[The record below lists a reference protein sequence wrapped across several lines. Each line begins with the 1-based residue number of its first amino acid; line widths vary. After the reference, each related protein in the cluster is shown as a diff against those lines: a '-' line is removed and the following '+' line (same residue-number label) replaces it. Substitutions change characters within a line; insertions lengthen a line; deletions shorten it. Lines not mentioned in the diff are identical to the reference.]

1 MSDDLEGRSS
11 DLIFLHRVSRIVTS
25 ELSLDEM
32 LGQIVGL
39 TAQSTRCDAC
49 LIYLVESSSGEFVL
63 RASQVPRAQNL
74 DDVRVK
80 PGEGVTG
87 WVAEHQSV
95 VALGSNASADPRFK
109 SFSRLVEDTYEA
121 FLSVPLVYKG
131 RTIGVINVHHRESHP
146 HSEQEISS
154 VTFIG
159 EQMGSAIAKSLLE
172 EENARLAERDL
183 RLQHHRAQLEEEVA
197 KRTAELN
204 AANQELRAAKEKA
217 EEMARLKSEF
227 LANMSHEI
235 RTPMNGIIGM
245 TALVLDTDLK
255 PEQREFL
262 DIVQT
267 SAGSLLN
274 IINDILDFSKLE
286 ARKVTLDRVE
296 FELESLVGDTV
307 KALAFPAHEKGLE
320 LTYQVYPDVPGIL
333 VGDPS
338 SLRQIL
344 VNLVGNGIKF
354 TDQGEVTV
362 VVRLEAADV
371 DETVVHFVV
380 ADTGV
385 GIPAG
390 KQASIFDAFVQ
401 VDGSS
406 TRRHGGTGLGL
417 AICGSLVNLMGG
429 KIWVQSKPGKGSL
442 FHFTARFGNAESAA
456 GRDVTLSAPADFQG
470 LPVLVVDDNSTNR
483 KILVENC
490 KRWGMNPVAASSGAQ
505 ALKILAE
512 ADRESRSFQ
521 LILVDFQMPGMDGL
535 ELVRQMLAQSSLSQS
550 SPAPPPIMMLS
561 SVGWQVSSDQC
572 EELGISVYLTKPVT
586 TSTLFDA
593 MLKVL
598 SSKGVVCAPRAPTPA
613 QNPAAGAGLTI
624 LIVED
629 DSTNRVLATNI
640 LKRNGYAVAIAKD
653 GLEAVEMCSLNTYDL
668 ILMDVQMPIMN
679 GLEATAAIRKLEEP
693 VGRHTPI
700 LALTAHAM
708 DGDRERCIQAG
719 MDDYLSKPI
728 HARDLVSKIQA
739 LMAAP
744 PYLPSTEKASST
756 LPAFPPTNP

>member
-11 DLIFLHRVSRIVTS
+11 DLTFLHRVSRIVTS

-49 LIYLVESSSGEFVL
+49 LIYLVESSTGEFVL
-63 RASQVPRAQNL
+63 RASQVPRTQDL

-95 VALGSNASADPRFK
+95 VALGSKASADPRFK
-109 SFSRLVEDTYEA
+109 SFSTLVEDTYEA
-121 FLSVPLVYKG
+121 FLSVPLVNKG
-131 RTIGVINVHHRESHP
+131 RTIGVINVHHRESHH
-146 HSEQEISS
+146 HSSQEISAI
-154 VTFIG
+154 TFIS

-183 RLQHHRAQLEEEVA
+183 KLQQYRIQLEEEVA
-197 KRTAELN
+197 KRTTELK
-204 AANQELRAAKEKA
+204 AANEELRAAKEKA

-262 DIVQT
+262 DIVQS
-267 SAGSLLN
+267 SANSLLN

-286 ARKVTLDRVE
+286 AHKVKLDRVE
-296 FELESLVGDTV
+296 FDLDSLVGDTV

-320 LTYQVYPDVPGIL
+320 LTYQVQRDVPDRL
-333 VGDPS
+333 VGDPN

-344 VNLVGNGIKF
+344 VNLIGNGIKF
-354 TDQGEVTV
+354 TEEGEVTV
-362 VVRLEAADV
+362 VVRLEAEGE

-385 GIPAG
+385 GIPAS
-390 KQASIFDAFVQ
+390 KHASIFDAFVQ

-417 AICGSLVNLMGG
+417 AICGSLVKLMDGR
-429 KIWVQSKPGKGSL
+429 IWVQSEPGKGSL
-442 FHFTARFGNAESAA
+442 FHFTARFGHAQ
-456 GRDVTLSAPADFQG
+456 SAPGPDIQASPPALQG

-483 KILVENC
+483 KILVENF
-490 KRWGMNPVAASSGAQ
+490 KRWGMNAVAASSGAQ
-505 ALKILAE
+505 ALQIVRE
-512 ADRESRSFQ
+512 ADREGRSFQ

-535 ELVRQMLAQSSLSQS
+535 ELVRRMLSQS
-550 SPAPPPIMMLS
+550 SPATPPIMMLS

-593 MLKVL
+593 ILKVL
-598 SSKGVVCAPRAPTPA
+598 SANSVASTPPTSAPVS
-613 QNPAAGAGLTI
+613 NPAAGAGLRV

-629 DSTNRVLATNI
+629 DSTNRILATNI
-640 LKRNGYAVAIAKD
+640 LKRNGYAIAIAKD
-653 GLEAVEMCSLNTYDL
+653 GLEAVEMCSLDSFDL
-668 ILMDVQMPIMN
+668 ILMDVQMPNLN
-679 GLEATAAIRKLEEP
+679 GLEATAAIRRLEEAT
-693 VGRHTPI
+693 GRHTPI

-708 DGDRERCIQAG
+708 DGDRERCIAAG
-719 MDDYLSKPI
+719 MDDYMSKPI
-728 HARDLVSKIQA
+728 HAKDLLSKIKTLIA
-739 LMAAP
+739 LDGLSGRANA
-744 PYLPSTEKASST
+744 
-756 LPAFPPTNP
+756 

>member
-11 DLIFLHRVSRIVTS
+11 DLTFLHRVSRIVTS

-49 LIYLVESSSGEFVL
+49 LIYLVESATGEFVL
-63 RASQVPRAQNL
+63 RASQVPRTQDL

-109 SFSRLVEDTYEA
+109 SFSTLVEDTYQA
-121 FLSVPLVYKG
+121 FLSVPLVNKG
-131 RTIGVINVHHRESHP
+131 RTIGVINVHHREVHP
-146 HSEQEISS
+146 HSSQEISAL
-154 VTFIG
+154 TFIS

-183 RLQHHRAQLEEEVA
+183 KLQQYRIQLEEEVA
-197 KRTAELN
+197 KRTAELK
-204 AANQELRAAKEKA
+204 AANEELRAAKEKA

-262 DIVQT
+262 DIVQG
-267 SAGSLLN
+267 SANSLLN
-274 IINDILDFSKLE
+274 IINDILDFSKIE
-286 ARKVTLDRVE
+286 AHKVTLDRVE
-296 FELESLVGDTV
+296 FDLENLVGDTV

-320 LTYQVYPDVPGIL
+320 LTYQVQRDVPSSL
-333 VGDPS
+333 VGDPN

-344 VNLVGNGIKF
+344 VNLIGNGIKF
-354 TDQGEVTV
+354 TDEGEVTV
-362 VVRLEAADV
+362 VVRLEAEDE

-380 ADTGV
+380 ADTGA

-417 AICGSLVNLMGG
+417 AICGGLVKLMGG
-429 KIWVQSKPGKGSL
+429 RIWVQSEPGKGSL
-442 FHFTARFGNAESAA
+442 FHFTARFGHAESAA
-456 GRDVTLSAPADFQG
+456 DRGDKISPPDLQG
-470 LPVLVVDDNSTNR
+470 LPVLVVDDNATNR
-483 KILVENC
+483 RILVENV
-490 KRWGMNPVAASSGAQ
+490 KRWGMHAVAAGSGAQ
-505 ALKILAE
+505 ALKMLWE
-512 ADRESRSFQ
+512 ADREGRSFQ

-535 ELVRQMLAQSSLSQS
+535 ELVRRMLSQS
-550 SPAPPPIMMLS
+550 SPATPPIMMLS

-593 MLKVL
+593 ILKVL
-598 SSKGVVCAPRAPTPA
+598 SASTVSPVSQAPAPAPTMA
-613 QNPAAGAGLTI
+613 VGAGLRI
-624 LIVED
+624 LVVED
-629 DSTNRVLATNI
+629 DSTNRILATNI
-640 LKRNGYAVAIAKD
+640 LRRNGYAIAIAKD
-653 GLEAVEMCSLNTYDL
+653 GLEAVEMCSLDSFDL
-668 ILMDVQMPIMN
+668 ILMDVQMPNMN

-693 VGRHTPI
+693 QGRHTPI

-708 DGDRERCIQAG
+708 DGDRERCIAAG

-728 HARDLVSKIQA
+728 HSRDLLSKIHA
-739 LMAAP
+739 LIAGQP
-744 PYLPSTEKASST
+744 RYLPSSENASST
-756 LPAFPPTNP
+756 LPGFPPTNP

>member
-1 MSDDLEGRSS
+1 MSDDLQGRSS

-49 LIYLVESSSGEFVL
+49 LIYLLESSSGEFVL

-121 FLSVPLVYKG
+121 FLSVPLLYRG

-172 EENARLAERDL
+172 EENARLSERDL
-183 RLQHHRAQLEEEVA
+183 RLQRHRAQLEEEVA

-204 AANQELRAAKEKA
+204 AANQELRAAKERA

-267 SAGSLLN
+267 SADSLLN

-296 FELESLVGDTV
+296 FGLESLVGDTV

-320 LTYQVYPDVPGIL
+320 LTYQVHADVPSIL
-333 VGDPS
+333 VGDPN

-354 TDQGEVTV
+354 TDEGEVTV
-362 VVRLEAADV
+362 VVRLEAAGV

-429 KIWVQSKPGKGSL
+429 KIWVQSEPGKGSL
-442 FHFTARFGNAESAA
+442 FHFTARFGNAETAP
-456 GRDVTLSAPADFQG
+456 GRDIPLTAPPDLHG
-470 LPVLVVDDNSTNR
+470 LPVLVVDDNATNR
-483 KILVENC
+483 KILLENC
-490 KRWGMNPVAASSGAQ
+490 KRWGMNAVAASSGSQ

-512 ADRESRSFQ
+512 ADREGQGFK

-535 ELVRQMLAQSSLSQS
+535 ELVRRMLAQSSLSQS
-550 SPAPPPIMMLS
+550 SLATPPIMMLS

-598 SSKGVVCAPRAPTPA
+598 GANGIASQVPPPA
-613 QNPAAGAGLTI
+613 QNPAAGAGQTI

-640 LKRNGYAVAIAKD
+640 LKRNGYAVVMAKD

-668 ILMDVQMPIMN
+668 ILMDVQMPNMN

-693 VGRHTPI
+693 GGRHTPI

-739 LMAAP
+739 LTAPRP

>member
-11 DLIFLHRVSRIVTS
+11 DLAFLHRVSRIVTS

-49 LIYLVESSSGEFVL
+49 LIYLVESATGEFVL
-63 RASQVPRAQNL
+63 RASQVPRTQDL

-80 PGEGVTG
+80 LGEGVTG
-87 WVAEHQSV
+87 WAAEHQSV
-95 VALGSNASADPRFK
+95 VALGSQASADPRFK

-121 FLSVPLVYKG
+121 LLSVPLVYKG
-131 RTIGVINVHHRESHP
+131 RTIGVINVHHREAHR
-146 HSEQEISS
+146 HSSQEISAIA
-154 VTFIG
+154 FIG

-183 RLQHHRAQLEEEVA
+183 KLQQHRLQLEEEVA
-197 KRTAELN
+197 KRTAELK
-204 AANQELRAAKEKA
+204 AANRELRAAKEKA

-262 DIVQT
+262 DIVQI
-267 SAGSLLN
+267 SANSLLN

-286 ARKVTLDRVE
+286 ARKVTLAREE
-296 FELESLVGDTV
+296 FDLESLVGDTV

-320 LTYQVYPDVPGIL
+320 LTYQIQSDVPERL
-333 VGDPS
+333 VGDPH

-362 VVRLEAADV
+362 VVRLEAAGE
-371 DETVVHFVV
+371 DEAVVHFVV
-380 ADTGV
+380 ADTGS
-385 GIPAG
+385 GIPAS

-417 AICGSLVNLMGG
+417 AICSSLVKLMGG
-429 KIWVQSKPGKGSL
+429 RIWVQSEPGKGSL
-442 FHFTARFGNAESAA
+442 FHFTARFGHAESAPS
-456 GRDVTLSAPADFQG
+456 RDRQLSPPDLRG

-483 KILVENC
+483 KILVENL
-490 KRWGMNPVAASSGAQ
+490 KRWGMNAFAAGSGAQ
-505 ALKILAE
+505 ALKMVRE
-512 ADRESRSFQ
+512 ADCEGRSFQ

-535 ELVRQMLAQSSLSQS
+535 ELVRRMLSQS
-550 SPAPPPIMMLS
+550 SPATPPIMMLS

-598 SSKGVVCAPRAPTPA
+598 SVAPIPQPLTAA
-613 QNPAAGAGLTI
+613 HDPAAGAGLKI
-624 LIVED
+624 LVVED
-629 DSTNRVLATNI
+629 DATNRILAINI
-640 LKRNGYAVAIAKD
+640 LKRNGYTVAIAKD
-653 GLEAVEMCSLNTYDL
+653 GVEAVEMYSLYSFDV
-668 ILMDVQMPIMN
+668 ILMDVQMPNMN
-679 GLEATAAIRKLEEP
+679 GLEATAAIRKLEEAG
-693 VGRHTPI
+693 GRHTPI

-708 DGDRERCIQAG
+708 DGDRERCIEAG
-719 MDDYLSKPI
+719 MDDYMAKPI
-728 HARDLVSKIQA
+728 HAKDLLSKIETLIA
-739 LMAAP
+739 LEGLRGRADA
-744 PYLPSTEKASST
+744 
-756 LPAFPPTNP
+756 

>member
-1 MSDDLEGRSS
+1 MSDDQEGRSS
-11 DLIFLHRVSRIVTS
+11 DLAFLRRVSRIVTS

-49 LIYLVESSSGEFVL
+49 LIYLVESATGEFVL
-63 RASQVPRAQNL
+63 RASQVPRAQDL
-74 DDVRVK
+74 DEVRVK
-80 PGEGVTG
+80 LGEGVTG

-109 SFSRLVEDTYEA
+109 SFSTLVEDTYEA
-121 FLSVPLVYKG
+121 FLSVPLVNKG
-131 RTIGVINVHHRESHP
+131 RTIGVINVHHRDAHY
-146 HSEQEISS
+146 HSSQEISA
-154 VTFIG
+154 VAFIS

-183 RLQHHRAQLEEEVA
+183 KLQQHRIQLEEEVA
-197 KRTAELN
+197 KRTAELK
-204 AANQELRAAKEKA
+204 AANEELRAAKEKA

-255 PEQREFL
+255 PDQREFL
-262 DIVQT
+262 DIVQG
-267 SAGSLLN
+267 SANSLLN

-286 ARKVTLDRVE
+286 AKKAALDRVE
-296 FELESLVGDTV
+296 FDLESLVGETV

-320 LTYQVYPDVPGIL
+320 LTYQVRHDIPQRL
-333 VGDPS
+333 VGDPG

-344 VNLVGNGIKF
+344 VNLIGNGIKF
-354 TDQGEVTV
+354 TEEGEITV
-362 VVRLEAADV
+362 VVRLEAEGE
-371 DETVVHFVV
+371 DETVLHFVV

-385 GIPAG
+385 GIPAS

-417 AICGSLVNLMGG
+417 AICGSLLKLMGG
-429 KIWVQSKPGKGSL
+429 RIWVQSEPGKGSL
-442 FHFTARFGNAESAA
+442 FHFTARFGHA
-456 GRDVTLSAPADFQG
+456 GTAQPSDARLSPPDLQG
-470 LPVLVVDDNSTNR
+470 LPVLVVDDNATNR
-483 KILVENC
+483 KILVENF
-490 KRWGMNPVAASSGAQ
+490 KRWGMNAVAAGSGAQ
-505 ALKILAE
+505 ALKMVRE
-512 ADRESRSFQ
+512 ADREGRAFQ

-535 ELVRQMLAQSSLSQS
+535 ELVRRMLSQT
-550 SPAPPPIMMLS
+550 SPATPPIMMLS

-586 TSTLFDA
+586 APTLFDA
-593 MLKVL
+593 ILRVL
-598 SSKGVVCAPRAPTPA
+598 GSSSVVPADPASAPAPHPVPST
-613 QNPAAGAGLTI
+613 GLTI
-624 LIVED
+624 LVVED
-629 DSTNRVLATNI
+629 DSTNRILATNI
-640 LKRNGYAVAIAKD
+640 LRRNGYRVVIAKD
-653 GLEAVEMCSLNTYDL
+653 GVEALEKVSLDSFDL
-668 ILMDVQMPIMN
+668 ILMDVQMPNMS
-679 GLEATAAIRKLEEP
+679 GLEATAAIRKLEEAS
-693 VGRHTPI
+693 GLHTPI

-708 DGDRERCIQAG
+708 EGDRERCIEAG

-728 HARDLVSKIQA
+728 HASHLLAKIHA
-739 LMAAP
+739 LISRGP
-744 PYLPSTEKASST
+744 RYLPSTENASST
-756 LPAFPPTNP
+756 LPGFPPTNP

>member
-11 DLIFLHRVSRIVTS
+11 DLTFLHRVSRIVTS

-49 LIYLVESSSGEFVL
+49 LIYLVESSTGEFVL
-63 RASQVPRAQNL
+63 RASQVPRTQDL
-74 DDVRVK
+74 DNVRVK

-109 SFSRLVEDTYEA
+109 SFSTLVEDTYEA

-131 RTIGVINVHHRESHP
+131 RTIGVINVHHRESHH
-146 HSEQEISS
+146 HSDQEISAIA
-154 VTFIG
+154 FIG

-183 RLQHHRAQLEEEVA
+183 KLEQYRVQLEEEVA
-197 KRTAELN
+197 KRTAELK
-204 AANQELRAAKEKA
+204 AANEELRAAKEKA

-262 DIVQT
+262 DIVQG
-267 SAGSLLN
+267 SAHSLLT

-286 ARKVTLDRVE
+286 AKKVTLERAE
-296 FELESLVGDTV
+296 FDLESLVGETV
-307 KALAFPAHEKGLE
+307 KTLAFPAHEKGLE
-320 LTYQVYPDVPGIL
+320 LTYQVQQDVPEIL
-333 VGDPS
+333 VGDPN

-344 VNLVGNGIKF
+344 VNLIGNGIKF
-354 TDQGEVTV
+354 TEQGEVTV
-362 VVRLEAADV
+362 VVRLEAEGEG
-371 DETVVHFVV
+371 ETVVHFVV

-385 GIPAG
+385 GIPAS

-417 AICGSLVNLMGG
+417 AICGSLVKLMGG
-429 KIWVQSKPGKGSL
+429 RIWVQSEPGKGSL
-442 FHFTARFGNAESAA
+442 FHFTARFGHAETDQR
-456 GRDVTLSAPADFQG
+456 RDAPLSPPDLHG

-483 KILVENC
+483 KILVENF
-490 KRWGMNPVAASSGAQ
+490 KRWGMNAVAAGSGAQ
-505 ALKILAE
+505 ALKLVRE
-512 ADRESRSFQ
+512 ADREGRSFQ

-535 ELVRQMLAQSSLSQS
+535 ELVRRMLSQS
-550 SPAPPPIMMLS
+550 SPATPPIMMLS

-593 MLKVL
+593 ILKVL
-598 SSKGVVCAPRAPTPA
+598 STSTVASASPA
-613 QNPAAGAGLTI
+613 PAAAPDAASGAGLRI
-624 LIVED
+624 LVVED
-629 DSTNRVLATNI
+629 DSTNRILVTNI
-640 LKRNGYAVAIAKD
+640 LKRNGYAIAIARD
-653 GLEAVEMCSLNTYDL
+653 GLEAVEMFSLDSFDL
-668 ILMDVQMPIMN
+668 ILMDLQMPNMN
-679 GLEATAAIRKLEEP
+679 GLEATAAIRRLEESS
-693 VGRHTPI
+693 GRHTPI
-700 LALTAHAM
+700 VALTAHAL
-708 DGDRERCIQAG
+708 DGDRERCIEAG
-719 MDDYLSKPI
+719 MDDYMSKPI
-728 HARDLVSKIQA
+728 HARDLVAKIHAMIARGQR
-739 LMAAP
+739 
-744 PYLPSTEKASST
+744 YLPSTENASST
-756 LPAFPPTNP
+756 LPGFPPTNP

>member
-1 MSDDLEGRSS
+1 MSDDLQGRSS
-11 DLIFLHRVSRIVTS
+11 DLTFLHRVSRIVTS

-49 LIYLVESSSGEFVL
+49 LIYLVESATGDFVL
-63 RASQVPRAQNL
+63 RASQVPRAQDL
-74 DDVRVK
+74 DDVRVR

-109 SFSRLVEDTYEA
+109 SFSTLVEDTYQA
-121 FLSVPLVYKG
+121 FLSVPLVNKG
-131 RTIGVINVHHRESHP
+131 RTIGVINVHHRESHN

-154 VTFIG
+154 ITFIG

-183 RLQHHRAQLEEEVA
+183 KLQQHRIQLEAEVA
-197 KRTAELN
+197 RRTAELK
-204 AANQELRAAKEKA
+204 AANEELTVAKEKA

-262 DIVQT
+262 DIVQG
-267 SAGSLLN
+267 SANSLLN

-296 FELESLVGDTV
+296 FDLESLTGETV
-307 KALAFPAHEKGLE
+307 KALALPAHEKGLE
-320 LTYQVYPDVPGIL
+320 LTYQVQHDVPRWV
-333 VGDPS
+333 VGDPN

-344 VNLVGNGIKF
+344 VNLIGNGIKF
-354 TDQGEVTV
+354 TDEGEVTV
-362 VVRLEAADV
+362 VVRLEAAGEDA
-371 DETVVHFVV
+371 TVVHFVV
-380 ADTGV
+380 ADTGT
-385 GIPAG
+385 GIPPG

-417 AICGSLVNLMGG
+417 AICGSLVKLMGG
-429 KIWVQSKPGKGSL
+429 KIWVQSEPGKGSL
-442 FHFTARFGNAESAA
+442 FHFTARFGHAASAQH
-456 GRDVTLSAPADFQG
+456 RDTQVSPPDLLG

-483 KILVENC
+483 KILVENF
-490 KRWGMNPVAASSGAQ
+490 KRWGMNAVAANSGAQ
-505 ALKILAE
+505 ALKILREAE
-512 ADRESRSFQ
+512 RDGRSFQ

-535 ELVRQMLAQSSLSQS
+535 ELVRRMLSQS
-550 SPAPPPIMMLS
+550 SPVTPPIMMLS
-561 SVGWQVSSDQC
+561 SVAWQVSSDQC
-572 EELGISVYLTKPVT
+572 EDLGISVYLTKPVT

-593 MLKVL
+593 IIEVL
-598 SSKGVVCAPRAPTPA
+598 STNSVPALARASTPA
-613 QNPAAGAGLTI
+613 PEPTKGTGLRI

-629 DSTNRVLATNI
+629 DSTNRILASNI
-640 LKRNGYAVAIAKD
+640 LKRNGYAIAIAKD
-653 GLEAVEMCSLNTYDL
+653 GLEAVEMCSRDAFDL
-668 ILMDVQMPIMN
+668 ILMDVQMPNMN
-679 GLEATAAIRKLEEP
+679 GLEATAAIRKLEEAAA
-693 VGRHTPI
+693 RHTPI

-708 DGDRERCIQAG
+708 DGDRERCIEAG
-719 MDDYLSKPI
+719 MDDYMSKPI
-728 HARDLVSKIQA
+728 HAKDLLSKINTLVA
-739 LMAAP
+739 LDGLRGRADA
-744 PYLPSTEKASST
+744 
-756 LPAFPPTNP
+756 

>member
-1 MSDDLEGRSS
+1 MSDDLQGRSS
-11 DLIFLHRVSRIVTS
+11 NLTFLHRVSRIVTS

-49 LIYLVESSSGEFVL
+49 LIYLVESTTGEFVL
-63 RASQVPRAQNL
+63 RASQVPRAQDL

-80 PGEGVTG
+80 LGEGVTG
-87 WVAEHQSV
+87 WVAKHQSV
-95 VALGSNASADPRFK
+95 VALGSQASADPRFK
-109 SFSRLVEDTYEA
+109 NFSTLVEDTYEA

-131 RTIGVINVHHRESHP
+131 RTIGVINVHHRDAHD
-146 HSEQEISS
+146 HSGDEISAIK
-154 VTFIG
+154 FIG

-183 RLQHHRAQLEEEVA
+183 KLQQYRIQLEQEVA
-197 KRTAELN
+197 KRTAELK
-204 AANQELRAAKEKA
+204 AANEELLAAKDKA

-255 PEQREFL
+255 GEQREFL
-262 DIVQT
+262 EIVQS
-267 SAGSLLN
+267 SAHSLLN

-296 FELESLVGDTV
+296 FELESLIGDTV
-307 KALAFPAHEKGLE
+307 KALALPAHEKGLE
-320 LTYQVYPDVPGIL
+320 LTYQVQHDVPRLL
-333 VGDPS
+333 VGDPN

-344 VNLVGNGIKF
+344 VNLIGNGIKF

-362 VVRLEAADV
+362 VVRLEATGEEEA
-371 DETVVHFVV
+371 VVHFVV

-385 GIPAG
+385 GIPAN

-417 AICGSLVNLMGG
+417 AICNSLVKLMGG
-429 KIWVQSKPGKGSL
+429 RIWVRSEPGKGSL
-442 FHFTARFGNAESAA
+442 FHFTARFGQAARASARA
-456 GRDVTLSAPADFQG
+456 AQLAPPDLRG
-470 LPVLVVDDNSTNR
+470 IPVLVVDDNATNR
-483 KILVENC
+483 KILVETFR
-490 KRWGMNPVAASSGAQ
+490 RWGINAVDASSGAQ
-505 ALKILAE
+505 ALNFVRE
-512 ADRESRSFQ
+512 ADREGRPFK

-535 ELVRQMLAQSSLSQS
+535 ELVRRMLSQS
-550 SPAPPPIMMLS
+550 APATPPIMMLS

-586 TSTLFDA
+586 TSTLYDA

-598 SSKGVVCAPRAPTPA
+598 SASSVAPDTPA
-613 QNPAAGAGLTI
+613 LAPAADPDAGSGARVLV
-624 LIVED
+624 VED
-629 DSTNRVLATNI
+629 DSTNRMLATNI
-640 LKRNGYAVAIAKD
+640 LKRNGYSVAIAKD
-653 GLEAVEMCSLNTYDL
+653 GLEAVDMCARDSFDL
-668 ILMDVQMPIMN
+668 ILMDVQMPNMN
-679 GLEATAAIRKLEEP
+679 GLEATAAIRKLEAA
-693 VGRHTPI
+693 GAI
-700 LALTAHAM
+700 LRSWL
-708 DGDRERCIQAG
+708 
-719 MDDYLSKPI
+719 
-728 HARDLVSKIQA
+728 
-739 LMAAP
+739 
-744 PYLPSTEKASST
+744 
-756 LPAFPPTNP
+756 

>member
-1 MSDDLEGRSS
+1 MSDDLQGRSS

-49 LIYLVESSSGEFVL
+49 LIYLLESSTGEFVL

-95 VALGSNASADPRFK
+95 VALGSNSSADPRFK

-121 FLSVPLVYKG
+121 FLSVPLLYKG

-183 RLQHHRAQLEEEVA
+183 RLQRHRAQLEEEVA

-267 SAGSLLN
+267 SADSLLN

-296 FELESLVGDTV
+296 FELESLVGDTL
-307 KALAFPAHEKGLE
+307 KGLAFPAHEKGLE
-320 LTYQVYPDVPGIL
+320 LTYQVHADLPSIL
-333 VGDPS
+333 VGDPN

-354 TDQGEVTV
+354 TEEGEVTV
-362 VVRLEAADV
+362 VVRLEAAGI

-385 GIPAG
+385 GIPAA

-417 AICGSLVNLMGG
+417 AICDSLVNLMGG
-429 KIWVQSKPGKGSL
+429 KIWVQSEPGKGSL
-442 FHFTARFGNAESAA
+442 FHFTARFGNAESAPA
-456 GRDVTLSAPADFQG
+456 CDVPLSPSAHLQG

-512 ADRESRSFQ
+512 ADRENRRFQ

-535 ELVRQMLAQSSLSQS
+535 ELVRRMLSQS
-550 SPAPPPIMMLS
+550 SPATPPIMMLS

-598 SSKGVVCAPRAPTPA
+598 SSKGVAYAPSAQAPA
-613 QNPAAGAGLTI
+613 QNPAAGVGLII

-640 LKRNGYAVAIAKD
+640 LKRNGYAVAIAND
-653 GLEAVEMCSLNTYDL
+653 GREAVEMCSLNSYDL
-668 ILMDVQMPIMN
+668 ILMDVQMPNMN
-679 GLEATAAIRKLEEP
+679 GLEATAAIRKLEESG
-693 VGRHTPI
+693 GRHTPI

-708 DGDRERCIQAG
+708 DGDRERCLQAG

-739 LMAAP
+739 LTAPRP

>member
-1 MSDDLEGRSS
+1 MSDDQEGRSS
-11 DLIFLHRVSRIVTS
+11 DLAFLRRVSRIVTS

-49 LIYLVESSSGEFVL
+49 LIYLVESATGEFVL
-63 RASQVPRAQNL
+63 RASQVPRAQDL
-74 DDVRVK
+74 DEVRVK
-80 PGEGVTG
+80 LGEGVTG

-109 SFSRLVEDTYEA
+109 SFSTLVEDTYEA
-121 FLSVPLVYKG
+121 FLSVPMVNKG
-131 RTIGVINVHHRESHP
+131 RTIGVINVHHRDAHY
-146 HSEQEISS
+146 HSSQEISA
-154 VTFIG
+154 VAFIS

-183 RLQHHRAQLEEEVA
+183 KLQQHRIQLEEEVA
-197 KRTAELN
+197 KRTAELK
-204 AANQELRAAKEKA
+204 AANEELRAAKEKA

-255 PEQREFL
+255 PDQREFL
-262 DIVQT
+262 DIVQG
-267 SAGSLLN
+267 SANSLLN

-286 ARKVTLDRVE
+286 AKKAALDRVE
-296 FELESLVGDTV
+296 FDLESLVGETV

-320 LTYQVYPDVPGIL
+320 LTYQVRHDIPQRL
-333 VGDPS
+333 VGDPG

-344 VNLVGNGIKF
+344 VNLIGNGIKF
-354 TDQGEVTV
+354 TEEGEITV
-362 VVRLEAADV
+362 VVRLEAEGE
-371 DETVVHFVV
+371 DETVLHFVV

-385 GIPAG
+385 GIPAS

-417 AICGSLVNLMGG
+417 AICGSLLKLMGG
-429 KIWVQSKPGKGSL
+429 RIWVQSEPGKGSL
-442 FHFTARFGNAESAA
+442 FHFTARFGHA
-456 GRDVTLSAPADFQG
+456 GTAQPSDARLSPPDLQG
-470 LPVLVVDDNSTNR
+470 LPVLVVDDNATNR
-483 KILVENC
+483 KILVENF
-490 KRWGMNPVAASSGAQ
+490 KRWGMNAVAAGSGAQ
-505 ALKILAE
+505 ALKMVRE
-512 ADRESRSFQ
+512 ADREGRAFQ

-535 ELVRQMLAQSSLSQS
+535 ELVRRMLSQT
-550 SPAPPPIMMLS
+550 SPATPPIMMLS

-586 TSTLFDA
+586 APTLFDA
-593 MLKVL
+593 ILRVL
-598 SSKGVVCAPRAPTPA
+598 GSSSVVPADPASAPAPHPVPST
-613 QNPAAGAGLTI
+613 GLTI
-624 LIVED
+624 LVVED
-629 DSTNRVLATNI
+629 DSTNRILATNI
-640 LKRNGYAVAIAKD
+640 LRRNGYRVVIAKD
-653 GLEAVEMCSLNTYDL
+653 GVEALEKVSLDSFDL
-668 ILMDVQMPIMN
+668 ILMDVQMPNMS
-679 GLEATAAIRKLEEP
+679 GLEATAAIRKLEEAS
-693 VGRHTPI
+693 GLHTPI

-708 DGDRERCIQAG
+708 EGDRERCIEAG

-728 HARDLVSKIQA
+728 HASHLLAKIHA
-739 LMAAP
+739 LISRGP
-744 PYLPSTEKASST
+744 RYLPSTENASST
-756 LPAFPPTNP
+756 LPGFPPTNP